1 MTLFEWFFERNSP
14 GPVGHIQRSEDQDDW
29 SNGMIIVC
37 GVFAIIA
44 LGTFIWYAT
53 LENAFDTKIN
63 VHGLRAALLALYLF
77 VAASYTVYPDTN
89 NMGFLGGMINNP
101 FRYTDNINRFLVFIL
116 IFLIPGKLVM
126 IPLLKLS
133 KLLLRLY
140 YERTSISK
148 FN

>member
-1 MTLFEWFFERNSP
+1 M
-14 GPVGHIQRSEDQDDW
+14 
-29 SNGMIIVC
+29 
-37 GVFAIIA
+37 
-44 LGTFIWYAT
+44 

-63 VHGLRAALLALYLF
+63 VHVLRAALLALYLF
-77 VAASYTVYPDTN
+77 IAASYTVCPDTN

-101 FRYTDNINRFLVFIL
+101 FRYIDNINRFLVFIL

-140 YERTSISK
+140 HERTSISK